1 MVKQDTDSLPAGLI
15 RRLAALVYDALL
27 VIAVLMVVGALVAA
41 GVMLALGGEQGALY
55 PAPLWFRLLMLGA
68 LGGAWYLLFGWF
80 WTHGG
85 ATLGMQAWH
94 LQVQRSD
101 GGPLDWRLATLRFA
115 AAGLSLA
122 SLGVGYL
129 WMLFDSQRRTWHDIL
144 SDTRT
149 VRVVSSR

>member
-1 MVKQDTDSLPAGLI
+1 MVKEDIDSPPAGLI

-41 GVMLALGGEQGALY
+41 GVLLALGGEQGALY
-55 PAPLWFRLLMLGA
+55 PAPAWFQLLMLGA

-101 GGPLDWRLATLRFA
+101 GGPLDWRLASLRFA

-122 SLGVGYL
+122 SLGLGYL
-129 WMLFDSQRRTWHDIL
+129 WLLFDPQRRSWHDRL
-144 SDTRT
+144 SNTRV
-149 VRVVSSR
+149 VRVSSGR